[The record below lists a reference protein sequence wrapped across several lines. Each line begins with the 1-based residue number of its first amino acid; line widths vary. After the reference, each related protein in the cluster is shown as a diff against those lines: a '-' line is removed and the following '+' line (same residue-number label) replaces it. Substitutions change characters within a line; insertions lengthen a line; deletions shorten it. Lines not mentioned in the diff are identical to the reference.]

1 MEYPISE
8 TFYSIIGEGQHTG
21 QAAFFIRL
29 AGCNLNCDFCDTNY
43 EEKYQATPEELYA
56 EAKNYQSRIVVV
68 TGGEP
73 TIHSLKPIVDTF
85 KREFRIYLETN
96 GSLLPDTYDFDW
108 IATSPKSKVVF
119 NCVLSSSQEVKFLCG
134 FEGWR
139 EVLETLSPHCHGHL
153 WLMPIADGLTL
164 NQKNID
170 LAVDYCLRHPK
181 VKFCCQI
188 HKAINVK

>member
-56 EAKNYQSRIVVV
+56 EAKNYQSRIVVI

-73 TIHSLKPIVDTF
+73 TIHSLRPIVDTF

-153 WLMPIADGLTL
+153 WLMPIIGVIEESE
-164 NQKNID
+164 NIQKAIQ
-170 LAVDYCLRHPK
+170 YCLRHPK
-181 VKFCCQI
+181 VKLCCQV
-188 HKAINVK
+188 HKFLKIR